1 LHIAPEV
8 SKDAYCP
15 LVLPPYFCP
24 SFLLPTIMQELF
36 TVDAFISLLTLTVL
50 EIVLG
55 IDNVIFVSI
64 LMGRLD
70 KKQQLKAR
78 RIWMIAGILV
88 RIALLRAIGWLV
100 HNGNAELFG
109 FNFRGAHYPFNL
121 RNVIML
127 AGGLFLLYK
136 TVKEIHHKLEGDEG
150 MYEGNP
156 KKASFGAVMAQIIII
171 DMVFS
176 FDSIITAVGLAR
188 IVNIMIIAVIIAMII
203 MFFFSDK
210 IANFIHKHPT
220 LKMLALSFLLMV
232 GFSLFFEG
240 LEPMHHS
247 HIEKGYIYFAMAF
260 SFGVEMLNMWMR
272 KRARGKV
279 VQLNEPIVKKEE
291 QNTV

>member
-1 LHIAPEV
+1 V
-8 SKDAYCP
+8 QKR
-15 LVLPPYFCP
+15 VLPYFCP
-24 SFLLPTIMQELF
+24 SLLLPTTMQQFF

-78 RIWMIAGILV
+78 RIWMVAGIAV
-88 RIALLRAIGWLV
+88 RIGLLMGIGWLV
-100 HNGNAELFG
+100 KNGNAELFG
-109 FNFRGAHYPFNL
+109 FNFRDAHYAFNL
-121 RNVIML
+121 RNLIML
-127 AGGLFLLYK
+127 VGGLFLLYK

-150 MYEGNP
+150 MYESNTN
-156 KKASFGAVMAQIIII
+156 KSSFGAVIAQIVII

-188 IVNIMIIAVIIAMII
+188 IVPVMITAVIIAMII

-210 IANFIHKHPT
+210 IADFIHKHPT
-220 LKMLALSFLLMV
+220 LKMLALAFLLMV

-240 LEPMHHS
+240 LEPIHKS
-247 HIEKGYIYFAMAF
+247 HIDKGYIYFAMAF
-260 SFGVEMLNMWMR
+260 SFGVEMLNMWMF
-272 KRARGKV
+272 KRAKKQTV
-279 VQLNEPIVKKEE
+279 KLNEPIVKKEE
-291 QNTV
+291 QNSI